1 MISGNKKQNKG
12 DTTEERKIQL
22 EATI

>member
-1 MISGNKKQNKG
+1 MITGNKKQNKG

-22 EATI
+22 EARI

>member
-1 MISGNKKQNKG
+1 MITGNKKQNKG